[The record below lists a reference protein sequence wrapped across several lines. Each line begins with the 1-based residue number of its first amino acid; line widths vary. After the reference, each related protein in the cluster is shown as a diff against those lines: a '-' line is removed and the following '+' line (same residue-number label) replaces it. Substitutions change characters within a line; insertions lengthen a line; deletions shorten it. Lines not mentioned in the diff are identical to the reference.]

1 MIVYIETVLITGDT
15 KMKTLR
21 KIRNYL
27 CYCGIE
33 KDKYNELKK
42 DAYVSN
48 FEVWRV
54 LHCFMVAVFAALSI
68 ASLKVDLFAGNR
80 IFYLGALAYST
91 VAAYLFLFVF
101 GKRSIIAQL
110 MIYLSISLL
119 FVFAALITQN
129 NPGIP
134 ATTFIVFLLITPLFM
149 IDKPYFMA
157 IELGAASVVFI
168 VWMHAVKSYEVWRID
183 VANIIMFSIIGFFI
197 HVISNS
203 IRIREFVL
211 ARKLSVQK
219 DTDELTGLKN
229 KGALTGAINKYLT
242 DETKDKGIM
251 FLLDI
256 DNFKSVNDTYGHDV
270 GDSVINQLGVFLE
283 DTFKDEDIVGRFG
296 GDEFIVF
303 IKNTDSPEIAE
314 SVAKRIIEG
323 AAKRIKLPDED
334 KTISVS
340 VGIALYHGAEKNY
353 SEIFKKAD
361 VALYKTKQDRT
372 LRFAFY
378 NESDALPDPV
388 K

>member
-1 MIVYIETVLITGDT
+1 MMKVLRT
-15 KMKTLR
+15 
-21 KIRNYL
+21 IRNYI

-33 KDKYNELKK
+33 KNEYNELKK
-42 DAYVSN
+42 EAYVSN

-54 LHCFMVAVFAALSI
+54 LHCFMAVVFAALSI
-68 ASLKVDLFAGNR
+68 ASLKLDLFAGNR
-80 IFYLGALAYST
+80 LFYLAALAYS
-91 VAAYLFLFVF
+91 VAVACLFLFVF
-101 GKRSIIAQL
+101 DKKSIVAQL
-110 MIYLSISLL
+110 IIYLSISLL

-157 IELGAASVVFI
+157 IELGAASVIFL
-168 VWMHAVKSYEVWRID
+168 VWMHAVKPYEVWRVD
-183 VANIIMFSIIGFFI
+183 VANIIIFSIIGFFI

-211 ARKLSVQK
+211 ARKLNIQK

-229 KGALTGAINKYLT
+229 KGALTGQINEYLA

-251 FLLDI
+251 LLLDI
-256 DNFKSVNDTYGHDV
+256 NHFKSVNDTYGHDV
-270 GDSVINQLGVFLE
+270 GDTVINQLGVFLE
-283 DTFKDEDIVGRFG
+283 DTFRNGDIVGRFG

-303 IKNTDSPEIAE
+303 IKDTDSAEAAE
-314 SVAKRIIEG
+314 SAARRIIEG
-323 AAKRIKLPDED
+323 TEKHIRLPDKD
-334 KTISVS
+334 KTVSVS
-340 VGIALYHGAEKNY
+340 VGAALYHGEEKNY

-361 VALYKTKQDRT
+361 VALYKTKTDRT

-378 NESDALPDPV
+378 SDSDATV
-388 K
+388 KEKI